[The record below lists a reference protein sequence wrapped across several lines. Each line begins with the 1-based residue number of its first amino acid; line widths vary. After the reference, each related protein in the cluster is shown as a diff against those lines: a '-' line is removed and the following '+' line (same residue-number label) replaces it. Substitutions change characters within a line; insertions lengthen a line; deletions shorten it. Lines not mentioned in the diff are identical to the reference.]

1 MSPFQ
6 IWVREIFRDDFREDS
21 KVYLIESQW
30 VDHYDNNGVP
40 ILWKKGDLAIC
51 CNYRTAH
58 GRPRYSLNKGE

>member
-1 MSPFQ
+1 MT
-6 IWVREIFRDDFREDS
+6 RDE
-21 KVYLIESQW
+21 KQQW

-58 GRPRYSLNKGE
+58 GRPRYSLNEGESSKRRRRH

>member
-1 MSPFQ
+1 MALHWQ
-6 IWVREIFRDDFREDS
+6 VMTRDE
-21 KVYLIESQW
+21 KQQW

-51 CNYRTAH
+51 CNHRTAH